1 MEDIRNPYCPNC
13 QKHFVMTEA
22 SYDGYER
29 SGKTFYCPQ
38 GHSLVIRQN
47 DIVTQLRTS
56 ERFLQRSE
64 EQVKW
69 LYKQIQSVKGV
80 IKRQR
85 NRLVRGCCPYCNKN
99 MIQITEHTMLK
110 HIRERHSK

>member
-1 MEDIRNPYCPNC
+1 MDDIRNPYCPNC

-22 SYDGYER
+22 SSDGYER
-29 SGKTFYCPQ
+29 SGETFYCPQ

-47 DIVTQLRTS
+47 DIVSQLRTS
-56 ERFLQRSE
+56 ERHLLRSE
-64 EQVKW
+64 EQVKL
-69 LYKQIQSVKGV
+69 LYKKVESFKGV

-85 NRLVRGCCPYCNKN
+85 NRLTRGCCPYCNKN
-99 MIQITEHTMLK
+99 VLQITESHMLK